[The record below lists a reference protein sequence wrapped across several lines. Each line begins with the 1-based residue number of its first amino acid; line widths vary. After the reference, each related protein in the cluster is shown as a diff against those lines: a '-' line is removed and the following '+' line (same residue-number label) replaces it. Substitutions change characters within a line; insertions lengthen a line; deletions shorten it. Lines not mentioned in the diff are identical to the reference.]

1 MLAKAAFE
9 LLQDMVNSS
18 PFTKTA
24 LGQPSK
30 ASNPNCPPQQT
41 VDTSRYLDGES
52 INASPLTLRE
62 KLVRSVLHTYSADV
76 PQ

>member
-9 LLQDMVNSS
+9 LLQDLVNTS
-18 PFTKTA
+18 PFSKNA
-24 LGQPSK
+24 QSHPPK

-41 VDTSRYLDGES
+41 VDTSRYFDGES

-62 KLVRSVLHTYSADV
+62 KLVRSVLHTYNADV
-76 PQ
+76 P